1 MDVDMS
7 MDREEA
13 RVIRVAKALG
23 DPTRYRLL
31 RAIAARAEMSC
42 AELTALFPI
51 SQATV
56 SHHLKVLSDAG
67 LVTVERRGQF
77 HHYRLVPGAL
87 EVHGRALGRAFAP
100 RRRAARGRAP

>member
-1 MDVDMS
+1 MS
-7 MDREEA
+7 MERDEA

-31 RAIAARAEMSC
+31 RAIAARGELSC
-42 AELTALFPI
+42 AELTELFRVA
-51 SQATV
+51 QATV

-87 EVHGRALGRAFAP
+87 AEHGRALGQAFAP
-100 RRRAARGRAP
+100 RRRAARERAR

>member
-1 MDVDMS
+1 MNVDMS
-7 MDREEA
+7 MDRDEA

-31 RAIAARAEMSC
+31 RAIAARDEMSC
-42 AELTALFPI
+42 AELTARFRI
-51 SQATV
+51 AQATV
-56 SHHLKVLSDAG
+56 SHHLKVLSEAG

-87 EVHGRALGRAFAP
+87 AVHGRALDRAFAA
-100 RRRAARGRAP
+100 RRQPGRERSR